1 MNRFKNLFTKKVD
14 ERQEMDLLKVEHYS
28 FWLMYYLLLIEIVIQ
43 GIILDEGD
51 KIIGEWIVFMIVSV
65 FALAGWIRKGV
76 WSYQAKKVPGV
87 KSYLRY
93 SLLTAVL
100 GGALGFFGGL
110 KRNSGNISALMMSV
124 VCVAV
129 WSFAG
134 AFLLF
139 LIGGGI
145 AKKREKRLEM
155 EAIEDEDEEAE

>member
-1 MNRFKNLFTKKVD
+1 MNRFKNLFAKKVD

-100 GGALGFFGGL
+100 GGALGFLGGL

-134 AFLLF
+134 AFILF
-139 LIGGGI
+139 VIGGGI

>member
-1 MNRFKNLFTKKVD
+1 MNRFKNLFAKKVD

-100 GGALGFFGGL
+100 GGLWDSLG
-110 KRNSGNISALMMSV
+110 
-124 VCVAV
+124 
-129 WSFAG
+129 
-134 AFLLF
+134 
-139 LIGGGI
+139 
-145 AKKREKRLEM
+145 
-155 EAIEDEDEEAE
+155 D